1 MTRILPPNFWNSIVS
16 FIFGFLPQLLHNDG
30 KDNNNNNNNIGNDGY
45 DLPGDFRALKG
56 VKVSFMCIGA
66 QKAGTTWLYEM
77 LRAHPDL
84 SLSHSKELH
93 FWDWYRHYG
102 LGWYRCQYPH
112 THNSNNNN
120 NNSIDKCYGEMT
132 PCYAVLEDSSIR
144 EIRALFPQLKL
155 IFIARDIV
163 DRTWSALMMELRNA
177 VRGIDRGS
185 FANHNNNN
193 NNNNNNNINN
203 NNNKKPTNMLSW
215 QEEQQ
220 TDPKFYGDDY
230 FLERLRHSTHWSRS
244 DYATSLR
251 SWLKRFLLWATER
264 AERSDF
270 CLSAAYSN
278 TAPGMLSLARI
289 IAKHHFFV
297 DRMYCN

>member
-1 MTRILPPNFWNSIVS
+1 
-16 FIFGFLPQLLHNDG
+16 
-30 KDNNNNNNNIGNDGY
+30 
-45 DLPGDFRALKG
+45 
-56 VKVSFMCIGA
+56 
-66 QKAGTTWLYEM
+66 
-77 LRAHPDL
+77 
-84 SLSHSKELH
+84 
-93 FWDWYRHYG
+93 
-102 LGWYRCQYPH
+102 
-112 THNSNNNN
+112 
-120 NNSIDKCYGEMT
+120 
-132 PCYAVLEDSSIR
+132 
-144 EIRALFPQLKL
+144 
-155 IFIARDIV
+155 
-163 DRTWSALMMELRNA
+163 MMELRNA

-185 FANHNNNN
+185 FADHN

-203 NNNKKPTNMLSW
+203 NNNKKPTNILSW

-289 IAKHHFFV
+289 IAKHHFFCRPDV
-297 DRMYCN
+297 LQLTLLFFQHSNPEPSYQKTKDIKEQAVRVLLIMITISYNYFVCHLKSLILFFWYECTYRYCDNLFCQQN